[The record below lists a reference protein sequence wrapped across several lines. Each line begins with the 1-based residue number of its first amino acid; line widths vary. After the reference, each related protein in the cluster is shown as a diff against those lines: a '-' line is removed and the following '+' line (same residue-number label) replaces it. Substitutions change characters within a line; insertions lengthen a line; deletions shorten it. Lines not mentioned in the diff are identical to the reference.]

1 MKPSTSSGCALSTSR
16 AIPCSTSSKPLGSR
30 GALRGSEND
39 MAATA
44 SGRRGTRTRGPNAGR
59 SSCETARGR
68 CTRPSAP
75 TAPAQSRRGVG
86 GGGRVRCEWEG
97 GLGGAGEQQRPAP
110 PSAPSRPHSV
120 LRPPPRSYQTAP
132 LRAVRRSG
140 VAQQRRSGAPPA
152 CPRPPPAALTARS
165 VPPSRSTKISGVR
178 RSVTAPS
185 CSCAPVPPPALLRPI
200 FVFENFFSPFPF
212 SPCCCC
218 SSKGKPGLLPRFGP
232 PLPTPAVTPG
242 RTLRKGAQPSSTPT
256 TAAQQRPHLFFLAG
270 KEGKIQP

>member
-68 CTRPSAP
+68 RPRPSAP

-86 GGGRVRCEWEG
+86 GGVVCGVSGKGGWGARVSS
-97 GLGGAGEQQRPAP
+97 
-110 PSAPSRPHSV
+110 SAR
-120 LRPPPRSYQTAP
+120 LRPQPPPGLTPFFAPRPGPTRPPRSELCGGPVSPSNGGAARRLPAP
-132 LRAVRRSG
+132 A
-140 VAQQRRSGAPPA
+140 
-152 CPRPPPAALTARS
+152 PPPAALTARS
-165 VPPSRSTKISGVR
+165 VPPSRSSKISGVR

-212 SPCCCC
+212 PPCCCC
-218 SSKGKPGLLPRFGP
+218 SSKGKPGLLAP
-232 PLPTPAVTPG
+232 PALV
-242 RTLRKGAQPSSTPT
+242 
-256 TAAQQRPHLFFLAG
+256 PHCPLLL
-270 KEGKIQP
+270 